1 MTTFDPWAYLRIL
14 DIQAFD
20 TSLDQIAH
28 KLKNLPE
35 IIEAEKLRAQ
45 FEQLKYREVAG
56 ITEVADRELD
66 VRKAESDVDQVRMR
80 LEKDSQLLNSGSISD
95 SKQLTELQH
104 EVDSLKRRQNLL
116 EDEEISILQ
125 QLEDAQKNLDSIR
138 VELAR
143 VTQELQKADELAT
156 IRVANIESEREKIAS
171 ERIAESKS
179 VPEEL
184 LKLYEKVR
192 TDNRGIGAS
201 RFSTGQCEGCRIQ
214 FSNAD
219 LNKFKNAAD
228 GELLRCEECRAILV
242 KS

>member
-125 QLEDAQKNLDSIR
+125 QLEDAQMNLDSIR
-138 VELAR
+138 IELAR
-143 VTQELQKADELAT
+143 VTQELQKADEIAT
-156 IRVANIESEREKIAS
+156 IRVADIEVEREKIAS

>member
-20 TSLDQIAH
+20 TALDQIAH

-156 IRVANIESEREKIAS
+156 IRVANI
-171 ERIAESKS
+171 
-179 VPEEL
+179 
-184 LKLYEKVR
+184 
-192 TDNRGIGAS
+192 
-201 RFSTGQCEGCRIQ
+201 
-214 FSNAD
+214 
-219 LNKFKNAAD
+219 
-228 GELLRCEECRAILV
+228 
-242 KS
+242 

>member
-95 SKQLTELQH
+95 SKQLTELEH

-125 QLEDAQKNLDSIR
+125 QLEDAQMNLDSIR
-138 VELAR
+138 IELAR
-143 VTQELQKADELAT
+143 VTQELQKADEIAT
-156 IRVANIESEREKIAS
+156 IRVADIEVEREKIAS

>member
-20 TSLDQIAH
+20 TALDQIAH

-143 VTQELQKADELAT
+143 VTQELQKADELVT

>member
-20 TSLDQIAH
+20 TALDQIAH

-138 VELAR
+138 IELAR

>member
-14 DIQAFD
+14 DIQTFD

-56 ITEVADRELD
+56 ITEAADRELD

-80 LEKDSQLLNSGSISD
+80 LEKDSQLLISGSISD

-116 EDEEISILQ
+116 EDEEIAVLQ

-138 VELAR
+138 GELAR
-143 VTQELQKADELAT
+143 VTQELQKADEIAT
-156 IRVANIESEREKIAS
+156 VRVANIEVEREQIS
-171 ERIAESKS
+171 NERSTEAKS

-192 TDNRGIGAS
+192 ADNRGIGAS
-201 RFSTGQCEGCRIQ
+201 RFATGQCEGCQIQ
-214 FSNAD
+214 FSNAE

-228 GELLRCEECRAILV
+228 GELIRCEECRAILV

>member
-56 ITEVADRELD
+56 ITEAADRELD

-80 LEKDSQLLNSGSISD
+80 LEKDSQLLISGSISD

-116 EDEEISILQ
+116 EDEEIAVLQ

-138 VELAR
+138 IELDR
-143 VTQELQKADELAT
+143 VTQELQKADEIAT
-156 IRVANIESEREKIAS
+156 IRVANIEIEREKIAS
-171 ERIAESKS
+171 ERIAESES

>member
-20 TSLDQIAH
+20 TALDQIAH